1 MKSKTLKQF
10 LAEKR
15 KADAQSAETVMKTL
29 DALTHV
35 SGNAYN
41 GSAVI
46 INITDLEGNVL
57 ADAAIN
63 GEQLED
69 LRVALMEAY
78 RQTLMAKEPVLRYNL
93 RKMEDMINGLKPA
106 ESKQPENE
114 PLVSYRHPRKG
125 KDVGRDSRLYGC

>member
-78 RQTLMAKEPVLRYNL
+78 RQTLMTKEVFVRYNL
-93 RKMEDMINGLKPA
+93 RKMQAMIDGLD
-106 ESKQPENE
+106 PEGPNQ
-114 PLVSYRHPRKG
+114 SQK
-125 KDVGRDSRLYGC
+125 